1 LIVNLHV
8 SDRYDAEHLSNMTPM
23 PGDAEQVGQNIR
35 TQRERA
41 GLSLSQL
48 SQATGISKAHL
59 VRLETKPA
67 NPSLELLRRIAEAL
81 NVTIAD
87 LVGGPKLTYRSAAD
101 EDVPAS
107 LKAFADSAGLKDDEV
122 RTLASIKF
130 RGGERPRT
138 IKRWHYIYE
147 SLNLSQGLD
156 RDDNEDLD

>member
-1 LIVNLHV
+1 MLVNLDA
-8 SDRYDAEHLSNMTPM
+8 SSRYDAEHLSKIEAM
-23 PGDAEQVGQNIR
+23 PRDAEKVGQNIR

-41 GLSLSQL
+41 GLSLAQL

-67 NPSLELLRRIAEAL
+67 NPSLELLSRIAEAL
-81 NVTIAD
+81 GVTIAD
-87 LVGGPKLTYRSAAD
+87 LVGGPKLTYRSATD

-107 LKAFADSAGLKDDEV
+107 LKAFADSAGLTDDEV

-138 IKRWHYIYE
+138 IKRWNYIYE

-156 RDDNEDLD
+156 RNDDEDLV